1 MNGLIGVIG
10 FILGLAAERVA
21 HIFILEES
29 TKNLKKSIISLISQ
43 LKNQE
48 NYSKA
53 TVLIPVIA
61 ALISILLYIK
71 YGLIL
76 TFFKFLFFM
85 TMMILIGYIDF
96 KTTYVYR
103 VTTLMTAIIGVI
115 FITLESWKLQTFPFD
130 YLLGSLIGFLVI
142 GLIVFIT
149 RGMGEGDIEIAAL
162 CGLFLGT
169 IGSMLTLFLGIVF
182 GGIGGAILLARQAK
196 GLKDEMAFGPYL
208 VIAAMISML
217 WAHQIFDIYMSLF

>member
-21 HIFILEES
+21 QIFILEES
-29 TKNLKKSIISLISQ
+29 TKNFKKLIISLISQ
-43 LKNQE
+43 H
-48 NYSKA
+48 YSKA

-61 ALISILLYIK
+61 ALISLLLYIK
-71 YGLIL
+71 YGLTLI
-76 TFFKFLFFM
+76 FFKFLCFM

-103 VTTLMTAIIGVI
+103 MITLMTASVGVI
-115 FITLESWKLQTFPFD
+115 FMTLESWKLQTFPFD
-130 YLLGSLIGFLVI
+130 YLLGALIGFLVI

-149 RGMGEGDIEIAAL
+149 RSMGEGDIEIAAI

-182 GGIGGAILLARQAK
+182 GGIGGAVLLARQAK

-208 VIAAMISML
+208 VTGAFIAML
-217 WAHQIFDIYMSLF
+217 WGKELFQWYFSLF

>member
-21 HIFILEES
+21 HIFVLEES
-29 TKNLKKSIISLISQ
+29 TKNFKKSIVSLISQ
-43 LKNQE
+43 LKNQK
-48 NYSKA
+48 NYSKE
-53 TVLIPVIA
+53 TVLIPVVT

-71 YGLIL
+71 YGLTL
-76 TFFKFLFFM
+76 TFFKFLCFM

-130 YLLGSLIGFLVI
+130 YLLGALIGFLII

-162 CGLFLGT
+162 CGLFLGV
-169 IGSMLTLFLGIVF
+169 IGSILTLFLGIVF

-217 WAHQIFDIYMSLF
+217 WGQQIFDIYMSLF